1 MGFNYYLIRKILL
14 YISSVGMIISLC
26 VLGTHFQSESSSSLT
41 PLAALITYIVSFST
55 G

>member
-1 MGFNYYLIRKILL
+1 
-14 YISSVGMIISLC
+14 MIISLC
-26 VLGTHFQSESSSSLT
+26 VLGAHFQSQEASSLT